1 MISGKI
7 KGMVRIKWGKIN
19 VNRKYQHWYNLCTH
33 RSKEKNGRRL
43 ITRQSIIHPTS
54 KVGGGGGGDD
64 DDDDDNDNNEPLSS
78 L

>member
-1 MISGKI
+1 
-7 KGMVRIKWGKIN
+7 MVRIKWGKIN
-19 VNRKYQHWYNLCTH
+19 VNRKCGHMCTH

-54 KVGGGGGGDD
+54 TVDD
-64 DDDDDNDNNEPLSS
+64 DNDDGDDDNDNTEPLSS